1 MITLFAHAKI
11 NLTLEVLGRRDDGY
25 HEVMTV
31 LQAIDL
37 KDTLIFGQPQGEQQP
52 GIDIECDHPD
62 LKSSHNLA
70 VKAARLL
77 QETVGCNKGALISI
91 EKGIPVAAGLGGGTS
106 DAAATLRAL
115 NELWQLGL
123 SQDRL
128 LQLAAEVGSDTAFF
142 LHGGTAL
149 GEGRGEKVTP
159 LPPFPPSSIVL
170 LRPPVDVP
178 HNKTQ
183 RLYASLNPSH
193 FTQGQFS
200 KGMVD
205 LLEQGSEIPSP
216 SLFNIFERVAFAAFP
231 GLEGYWQH
239 FLDYGADNVHLA
251 GSGPTL
257 FTLVQD
263 EDKGKELY
271 QTLSEEGLEVYL
283 VQTVARR

>member
-11 NLTLEVLGRRDDGY
+11 NLTLEVSGRRDDGY

-37 KDTLIFGQPQGEQQP
+37 KDTITFDQQP

-62 LKSSHNLA
+62 LKSAHNVA

-77 QETVGCNKGALISI
+77 QETAGCNKGALISI

-123 SQDRL
+123 SQDQL
-128 LQLAAEVGSDTAFF
+128 LQLAAKVGSDAAFF

-149 GEGRGEKVTP
+149 GKGRGEKVTP

-170 LRPPVDVP
+170 LKPPVDVP
-178 HNKTQ
+178 YNKTQ
-183 RLYASLNPSH
+183 RLYASLNPSQ

-200 KGMVD
+200 KRMVD
-205 LLEQGSEIPSP
+205 LLEQGGEIPSS
-216 SLFNIFERVAFAAFP
+216 SLFNIFESVAFAAFP
-231 GLEGYWQH
+231 GLEGHWQQ

-271 QTLSEEGLEVYL
+271 HTLSEEGLEVYL
-283 VQTVARR
+283 AQTVAGR

>member
-11 NLTLEVLGRRDDGY
+11 NMTLEVLARRDDGY

-37 KDTLIFGQPQGEQQP
+37 KDTLTFEQQR

-62 LKSSHNLA
+62 LKSARNLA

-77 QETVGCNKGALISI
+77 QETVGCTKGALISI
-91 EKGIPVAAGLGGGTS
+91 RKGIPVAAGLGGGAS
-106 DAAATLRAL
+106 DAATTLRAL

-123 SQDRL
+123 SRDQL
-128 LQLAAEVGSDTAFF
+128 LQLAAKVGADAAFF

-159 LPPFPPSSIVL
+159 LLPFPPSWVVL
-170 LRPPVDVP
+170 LKPPVSVP

-183 RLYASLNPSH
+183 RLYASLNPSQ
-193 FTQGQFS
+193 FTPGQFS
-200 KGMVD
+200 KRMVE
-205 LLEQGSEIPSP
+205 LLEQGGDIPSS

-239 FLDYGADNVHLA
+239 LLDLGADNVHLA

-263 EDKGKELY
+263 EAKGKKLHRS
-271 QTLSEEGLEVYL
+271 LSEEGLEAYL
-283 VQTVARR
+283 VQTVAGR